1 MGAFCT
7 SPVEA
12 ETGRALCTANII
24 VVFCCG
30 CPIGCAASGHVD
42 ARRASIEYIIAHIN
56 GAVGEAAIATAGAY
70 FVHVIL

>member
-1 MGAFCT
+1 MCAF
-7 SPVEA
+7 SNNPVEA
-12 ETGRALCTANII
+12 ETGRALRAANII
-24 VVFCCG
+24 VVFYCG
-30 CPIGCAASGHVD
+30 SPIGCAASGHVD